1 MRTCA
6 TLLIVAIALLLP
18 GCGRKEQPVSF
29 REQVQPVLQARCV
42 SCHGADNAAG
52 KIVLTSYES
61 VMASRT
67 VKGKQPIVVPENLP
81 ESWLYVLAGTD
92 QPHFRMPPDTS
103 RATPLPKGEV
113 ELLGKWITQ
122 GAKNN

>member
-1 MRTCA
+1 MRTSG
-6 TLLIVAIALLLP
+6 TLLLVVTVLLLS

-29 REQVQPVLQARCV
+29 REQVRPVLQARCV
-42 SCHGADNAAG
+42 SCHGDNNAAG

-67 VKGKQPIVVPENLP
+67 VKGKKPLVVPENLP

-113 ELLGKWITQ
+113 ELLGKWIMQ